1 MTNEDKVCRGCM
13 RDRDE
18 EIICP
23 VCGWEHGAGPLSQM
37 HLPPGTI
44 LQGKYLVGRA
54 LGQGGFGIT
63 YLARDLML
71 DVKLAIKEYL
81 PQDLASR
88 SHGRQE
94 VSVHTESLGLH
105 YHDGLERFLQE
116 AKTLARF
123 EGHPNI
129 VSVRDFFKAN
139 ETAYFVMSYIE
150 GITLKEYVKEQ
161 GDRIPAEQAVM
172 IMMPVLEALKEV
184 HREGILH
191 RDISPDNLFITAKG
205 QVVLIDFGAARQ
217 AVKDKGRSMS
227 IIMKPGFT
235 PEEQYRSKGHQ
246 GPWTDLYALGATMYR
261 AITGQMPPE
270 SLDRL
275 AEDELVPPSAMG
287 VAISQGTEA
296 ALLKAM
302 AVMGKERFQT
312 AEAFQEA
319 LATGMMITGEAA
331 PTPPIQSP
339 PLPPE
344 PPQSSSFSSPVSS
357 QHAPYSNSSSPSSSP
372 APSSLVTPLS
382 QAVPPVSTDPSA
394 TAPSF
399 PQPGNSPG
407 ESPLYQ
413 SAPYQSAP
421 SFGQSVGQSA
431 GQSARPGAGKWLL
444 GIGVVVAA
452 VVIALVV
459 GMNMGGGRGNG
470 GAAPA
475 QSIPASQTEAPVEV
489 TEETDAAGL
498 EPAQEE
504 VVQEALVP
512 VDLYR
517 ALNQTGRLDLLGISE
532 AELFQR
538 HGQPSDTFY
547 WEGGTFYEYN
557 DFYAMINE
565 YSAEREV
572 MFLGFRQLP
581 GISSQAAFDEVRQ
594 VYGEPEWDE
603 IGASNQSHLMSYQIK
618 DHYVMFEG
626 FTGPLVDLI
635 TVTSFF
641 DGYEGDFEGDYE
653 YDEALQAL
661 YELGYELWFTWVY
674 IAQGTPVWSDPFDGV
689 YMGEITSDGEIYV
702 TDYEADAD
710 YNLWLQLQLVDEN
723 GQEVYGWVIY

>member
-1 MTNEDKVCRGCM
+1 M

-37 HLPPGTI
+37 HLPPGTM

-150 GITLKEYVKEQ
+150 GITLKDYVKEQ
-161 GDRIPAEQAVM
+161 GDRIPPDQAVM

-184 HREGILH
+184 HGAGILH
-191 RDISPDNLFITAKG
+191 RDISPDNIFMTAKG
-205 QVVLIDFGAARQ
+205 QIVLIDFGAARQ

-275 AEDELVPPSAMG
+275 AEDELIPPSVMG

-302 AVMGKERFQT
+302 AVMGKDRFQT

-319 LATGMMITGEAA
+319 LATGIMASEEAVPA
-331 PTPPIQSP
+331 PPFQSP

-344 PPQSSSFSSPVSS
+344 SLQSSSLSSPVSPLS
-357 QHAPYSNSSSPSSSP
+357 PQDAPYSASASP
-372 APSSLVTPLS
+372 ASLP
-382 QAVPPVSTDPSA
+382 A

-399 PQPGNSPG
+399 PPPVKLPK
-407 ESPLYQ
+407 ESSSDQGP
-413 SAPYQSAP
+413 P
-421 SFGQSVGQSA
+421 SLGQSVGQASK
-431 GQSARPGAGKWLL
+431 PGTGKLLL

-459 GMNMGGGRGNG
+459 GMNLGGGKGNG
-470 GAAPA
+470 GTDPA
-475 QSIPASQTEAPVEV
+475 QSIPVSQTEAPAEV
-489 TEETDAAGL
+489 TEETEAAGL

-504 VVQEALVP
+504 VVQEAMVP

-538 HGQPSDTFY
+538 HGQPASTFY

-572 MFLGFRQLP
+572 IFLGFRQLP

-635 TVTSFF
+635 TVTEFSEGV
-641 DGYEGDFEGDYE
+641 DGDFEGDHE
-653 YDEALQAL
+653 YDETLQAL
-661 YELGYELWFTWVY
+661 YDLGYQLWLTDVY
-674 IAQGTPVWSDPFDGV
+674 IPFGTPVWSDPFEGI

-723 GQEVYGWVIY
+723 GQEVHGWVIY

>member
-184 HREGILH
+184 HGAGILH
-191 RDISPDNLFITAKG
+191 RDISPDNIFMTAKG
-205 QVVLIDFGAARQ
+205 QIVLIDFGAARQ

-275 AEDELVPPSAMG
+275 AEDELIPPSAMG
-287 VAISQGTEA
+287 IAISQGTEA

-302 AVMGKERFQT
+302 AVMGKDRFQT
-312 AEAFQEA
+312 AEDFQEA
-319 LATGMMITGEAA
+319 LATGMMASGKAA
-331 PTPPIQSP
+331 PALPFQSP

-344 PPQSSSFSSPVSS
+344 SSQSSSLSSAVSPVSS
-357 QHAPYSNSSSPSSSP
+357 QHASYSNSSSPSSSP
-372 APSSLVTPLS
+372 APSSLTPPLS

-399 PQPGNSPG
+399 PQPGTSPG

-413 SAPYQSAP
+413 SAP
-421 SFGQSVGQSA
+421 SFGQSA
-431 GQSARPGAGKWLL
+431 GQSAKPGAGKWLL

-459 GMNMGGGRGNG
+459 GMNLGGGKGNS
-470 GAAPA
+470 GADPA
-475 QSIPASQTEAPVEV
+475 QSTQTPPTEAPVEV
-489 TEETDAAGL
+489 TEETEAAGL
-498 EPAQEE
+498 APVQEE
-504 VVQEALVP
+504 AVQEQPVP

-538 HGQPSDTFY
+538 HGQPASTFY

-572 MFLGFRQLP
+572 IFLGFRQLP

-594 VYGEPEWDE
+594 VYGDPEWDE
-603 IGASNQSHLMSYQIK
+603 IGASNQSHLLSYHAQG
-618 DHYVMFEG
+618 YSVMFEG
-626 FTGPLVDLI
+626 FSDRKVDLI
-635 TVTSFF
+635 TVTEFF
-641 DGYEGDFEGDYE
+641 EGYDGDFEGDHE
-653 YDEALQAL
+653 YDETLQAL
-661 YELGYELWFTWVY
+661 YELGYDLWFTWVY
-674 IAQGTPVWSDPFDGV
+674 VASGTPVWSDPFEGV
-689 YMGEITSDGEIYV
+689 FMGEITSDGDIYV
-702 TDYEADAD
+702 TDYEVDSD